1 MCVFVFFSI
10 GCTHGPPLP
19 PASVQQYGAN
29 DKMDTRATHIYQ
41 GTPHLDWA
49 ETEDIY
55 YDFYIFLY
63 TYTIYFVWRLVVL
76 HYETFSNK
84 IEDPRFADLLS
95 KSSSIYHIHIL
106 HT

>member
-49 ETEDIY
+49 ETEDIEIIGY
-55 YDFYIFLY
+55 QI
-63 TYTIYFVWRLVVL
+63 
-76 HYETFSNK
+76 
-84 IEDPRFADLLS
+84 
-95 KSSSIYHIHIL
+95 
-106 HT
+106 

>member
-49 ETEDIY
+49 ETEDIE
-55 YDFYIFLY
+55 IICRISNIGH
-63 TYTIYFVWRLVVL
+63 IYKCKHTL
-76 HYETFSNK
+76 HIAQGAQCTASN
-84 IEDPRFADLLS
+84 PM
-95 KSSSIYHIHIL
+95 
-106 HT
+106 